1 VVAIS
6 PADLGDAT
14 VTAVSTPALSW
25 DARTLFL
32 GVVRPRAD
40 LGDIYVSR
48 REKLTGKQKP
58 FAEIHPLIATR
69 KNHIADT
76 SGASADEFRALGGRC
91 WPTPG
96 PMKSLAIESP
106 FTP

>member
-6 PADLGDAT
+6 PADPGDAT

-32 GVVRPRAD
+32 GVVRPSAD

-48 REKLTGKQKP
+48 REKLTGKQ
-58 FAEIHPLIATR
+58 
-69 KNHIADT
+69 
-76 SGASADEFRALGGRC
+76 
-91 WPTPG
+91 
-96 PMKSLAIESP
+96 
-106 FTP
+106 